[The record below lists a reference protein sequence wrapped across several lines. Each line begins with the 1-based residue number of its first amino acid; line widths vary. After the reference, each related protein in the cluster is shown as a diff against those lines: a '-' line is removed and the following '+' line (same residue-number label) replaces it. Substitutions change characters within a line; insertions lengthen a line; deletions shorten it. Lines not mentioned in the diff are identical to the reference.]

1 MFRHPKS
8 IATFFSGCLLGL
20 FVKAP
25 WLPWVLSDGA
35 STVFATAFAT
45 FLGLAGA
52 AALTDSVLNRNERA
66 AQDTLL
72 GIVKPLVQD
81 LDIAVRFAKSWQWL
95 GVPAKE
101 KASAAFGALAIQ
113 PRAAMARLDGLA
125 PSYAGLGSELAIAL
139 ADIRRI
145 VKVLETFA
153 ASFGSLHTR
162 NVRNL
167 GSADLK
173 RHLPTLDSLL
183 VELAAVQERL
193 RAR

>member
-1 MFRHPKS
+1 VFRHPKP

-66 AQDTLL
+66 ARDTLL

-81 LDIAVRFAKSWQWL
+81 LDIAVRFLHGS
-95 GVPAKE
+95 
-101 KASAAFGALAIQ
+101 
-113 PRAAMARLDGLA
+113 RNRNGLRF
-125 PSYAGLGSELAIAL
+125 SYS
-139 ADIRRI
+139 
-145 VKVLETFA
+145 
-153 ASFGSLHTR
+153 
-162 NVRNL
+162 NVYP
-167 GSADLK
+167 K
-173 RHLPTLDSLL
+173 
-183 VELAAVQERL
+183 
-193 RAR
+193 